1 MPFAAAPSGEAHE
14 DDKLFNQEKEKI
26 PLPANGGRDFDILS
40 EIPPGAGFC
49 FSTIFKICSD

>member
-26 PLPANGGRDFDILS
+26 PLPANGGRDFDIL
-40 EIPPGAGFC
+40 
-49 FSTIFKICSD
+49 